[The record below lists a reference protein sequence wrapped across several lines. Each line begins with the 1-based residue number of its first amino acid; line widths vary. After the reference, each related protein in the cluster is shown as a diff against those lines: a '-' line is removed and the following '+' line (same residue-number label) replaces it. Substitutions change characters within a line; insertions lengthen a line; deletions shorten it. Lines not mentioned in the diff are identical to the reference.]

1 MCKKLSLQ
9 QNVVFPQNKPQ
20 FNDMCEINFVVSSIT
35 MYKYVVFILAY
46 ITLKLQFNIRLWHI
60 L

>member
-20 FNDMCEINFVVSSIT
+20 FNDICEINFVVSSIT
-35 MYKYVVFILAY
+35 M
-46 ITLKLQFNIRLWHI
+46 
-60 L
+60 

>member
-20 FNDMCEINFVVSSIT
+20 FNDICEINFVLSSIT
-35 MYKYVVFILAY
+35 MYKYVVFFLTY
-46 ITLKLQFNIRLWHI
+46 ITLKLQFNIVF
-60 L
+60 

>member
-1 MCKKLSLQ
+1 MCKKLFLQ

-35 MYKYVVFILAY
+35 MCKYVMFILAY

>member
-35 MYKYVVFILAY
+35 MYKYVMFILAY

>member
-35 MYKYVVFILAY
+35 IYKYVVFILAY